1 MSTTTTNYTLTNK
14 IESTAGNIVDTNLLS
29 VANRP
34 ANSCTL
40 NLPNYEDVR
49 STNIK
54 TINEYYEDLLSKY
67 TKSYANYAKNSSSN
81 VSDRTYAE
89 TQLKP
94 TTTNLNNQIIK
105 LNQTMIDSINKDNDI
120 IMALKNQLEDKKN
133 IVNDNIVNID
143 NIKNEIN
150 TINNQ
155 YNLKTENLNK
165 TQNYNES
172 ITIWKWLYIIFNIIL
187 VVCILGLIIYLLF
200 SNSSSNTT
208 NNTTNNKSNSNNNR
222 IQSIVNL
229 NPGVTSKKIV
239 V

>member
-1 MSTTTTNYTLTNK
+1 MSTTTTSYKIANPTEHTL
-14 IESTAGNIVDTNLLS
+14 GNSVDTNLLG

-54 TINEYYEDLLSKY
+54 SINEYYEDLLTKY
-67 TKSYANYAKNSSSN
+67 TKSYSDYARNSSGN
-81 VSDRTYAE
+81 ASDRTYAE

-120 IMALKNQLEDKKN
+120 IMALKNQLENKKQLVNNN
-133 IVNDNIVNID
+133 ILNID
-143 NIKNEIN
+143 KLKNEIN

-155 YNLKTENLNK
+155 SNLKLDDLNK
-165 TQNYNES
+165 TKNYNETMS
-172 ITIWKWLYIIFNIIL
+172 LWKWLYIIINIIL
-187 VVCILGLIIYLLF
+187 IICILGFIFNLLF
-200 SNSSSNTT
+200 NSSNNST
-208 NNTTNNKSNSNNNR
+208 NKINNSNKGMSNINF
-222 IQSIVNL
+222 
-229 NPGVTSKKIV
+229 NPSVTSKKIV

>member
-1 MSTTTTNYTLTNK
+1 MSTTTTNYTITNQ
-14 IESTAGNIVDTNLLS
+14 IEATSGNIVDTNLLS

-34 ANSCTL
+34 ANSCTM

-54 TINEYYEDLLSKY
+54 SINDYYEDLLTKY
-67 TKSYANYAKNSSSN
+67 TKSYTDYAKNSSSN

-94 TTTNLNNQIIK
+94 NTTNLNNQIIK

-120 IMALKNQLEDKKN
+120 IMSLKNQLEDKKQ
-133 IVNDNIVNID
+133 IINDNILNID
-143 NIKNEIN
+143 NIKTEIN
-150 TINNQ
+150 TINNH
-155 YNLKTENLNK
+155 YNLKTEDLNK
-165 TQNYNES
+165 TEQYNES
-172 ITIWKWLYIIFNIIL
+172 ITIWKWLYIVINILL
-187 VVCILGLIIYLLF
+187 VLCISGLIIYLLF
-200 SNSSSNTT
+200 SNSTSN
-208 NNTTNNKSNSNNNR
+208 TNNKSNSNNNK
-222 IQSIVNL
+222 IQNIVNL

>member
-1 MSTTTTNYTLTNK
+1 MSTTTTNYTITNQ
-14 IESTAGNIVDTNLLS
+14 IEATSGNIVDTNLLS

-34 ANSCTL
+34 ANSCTM

-54 TINEYYEDLLSKY
+54 SINDYYEDLLTKY
-67 TKSYANYAKNSSSN
+67 TKSYTDYAKNSSSN

-94 TTTNLNNQIIK
+94 NTTNLNNQIIK

-120 IMALKNQLEDKKN
+120 IMALKNQLEDKKQ
-133 IVNDNIVNID
+133 IINDNILNID
-143 NIKNEIN
+143 NIKTEIN

-155 YNLKTENLNK
+155 YNLKTEDLNK
-165 TQNYNES
+165 TEQYNES
-172 ITIWKWLYIIFNIIL
+172 ITIWKWLYIVINILL
-187 VVCILGLIIYLLF
+187 VVCISGLIIYLLF
-200 SNSSSNTT
+200 SNSTSN
-208 NNTTNNKSNSNNNR
+208 TNNKSNSNNNK
-222 IQSIVNL
+222 IQNIVNL